1 MINQELIDSL
11 PIKEEGIPP
20 ITSKGGEIRVLIS
33 PKTVYSKH
41 LIMGSVI
48 LQPDENIIAHVHEY
62 GEEAIFVQSGMGI
75 LYLNTHKIHLE
86 TNSCVFI
93 PKGAVHKIVNYGQ
106 KPLKLIFS
114 TSPLAPSDDK
124 GDKIIKL

>member
-11 PIKEEGIPP
+11 PIKEERIPP

-33 PKTVYSKH
+33 PKTVSSKH
-41 LIMGSVI
+41 LIMGSII
-48 LQPDENIIAHVHEY
+48 LQPNENITEHIHEY
-62 GEEAIFVQSGMGI
+62 GEEAIFVQSGIGL
-75 LYLNTHKIHLE
+75 LYLNSHKILLE

-93 PKGAVHKIVNYGQ
+93 PKGTVHTIVNYGQ
-106 KPLKLIFS
+106 VPLKLIFS
-114 TSPLAPSDDK
+114 TSPLAPSSDK